1 MEIKGQLPKVCFNIT
16 DLQLSQIL
24 VVFEL
29 IYEWVIDKEKNG
41 RKNFNFDEKTEA
53 EFKKILLKLS
63 KE

>member
-1 MEIKGQLPKVCFNIT
+1 MEIKGQLPKVCFSIT

-24 VVFEL
+24 VVCEL

-41 RKNFNFDEKTEA
+41 RKNFNFDEKTET